1 MFNPVDKRAYLPL
14 PCPGI
19 PPGTL
24 YMAVEYEVSHGRFLI
39 KTPRHGLTA
48 WS

>member
-19 PPGTL
+19 SPGTL
-24 YMAVEYEVSHGRFLI
+24 YMAVEYEVRWD
-39 KTPRHGLTA
+39 RRYV
-48 WS
+48 